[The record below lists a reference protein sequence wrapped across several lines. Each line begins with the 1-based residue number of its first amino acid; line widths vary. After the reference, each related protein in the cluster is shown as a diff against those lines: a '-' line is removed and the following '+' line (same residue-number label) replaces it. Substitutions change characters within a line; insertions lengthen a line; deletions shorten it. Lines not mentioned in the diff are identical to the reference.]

1 MERRKDWRI
10 AAVIGLSM
18 LALTG
23 CSQKTASHVE
33 GLDALGTIRAYTRED
48 DSGTRASWDDLLS
61 ITSEAEDLTE
71 AVSTD
76 DMQKAVAD
84 DGSAIGYLT
93 QDAADESVKLLQ
105 VNGKDISDNG
115 YPLVRRLYLVYK
127 GEPSDL
133 EREFLTYVTGKGQDI
148 VSKQFEAVKKSVSFL
163 SLKPKGTIKIGGS
176 SSEAPVMEELAEA
189 YMREN
194 PNAEITV
201 ATTDS
206 GDGINGAVEGT
217 YDLGMSSRSPKEY
230 EKNLLTFIPVAK
242 DRIAVIVQSEN
253 PLDTITEKQLASIYT
268 GKITDWAD
276 LG

>member
-1 MERRKDWRI
+1 MQRQKGWRI
-10 AAVIGLSM
+10 AAAICLSM
-18 LALTG
+18 LVLTG

-33 GLDALGTIRAYTRED
+33 GLDELGTIRAYTRED

-61 ITSEAEDLTE
+61 VTSEAGDLAE

-76 DMQKAVAD
+76 DMRKAVAE
-84 DGSAIGYLT
+84 DGAAIGYLT

-115 YPLVRRLYLVYK
+115 YPLIRRLYLVYK

-133 EREFLTYVTGKGQDI
+133 KQEFLKFVTGKGQDI
-148 VSKQFEAVKKSVSFL
+148 VSEQFEPVKKSTSFL
-163 SLKPKGTIKIGGS
+163 SMKPKGTIKIGGS

-194 PNAEITV
+194 PNADITV
-201 ATTDS
+201 TTTDS
-206 GDGINGAVEGT
+206 GDGINGALEGT
-217 YDLGMSSRSPKEY
+217 YDLGMSSRSPKDY
-230 EKNLLTFIPVAK
+230 EKNLLTFTPVAK
-242 DRIAVIVQSEN
+242 DRIAVIVQSDN

-268 GKITDWAD
+268 GKITAWAD